1 MLALLLALIWTPLM
15 SHCALETVTGLQ
27 FLRCGPDL
35 HSSTCPTDHCGNGA
49 CCAFESGKF
58 HTPGHQPVVPVFVLT
73 LLPFGLVAD
82 FEPVFPPEV
91 SLGVLTSAPPGL
103 STAWQFS
110 LRAAPLSRAPSLV
123 S

>member
-1 MLALLLALIWTPLM
+1 MLALTLALIWTPLM
-15 SHCALETVTGLQ
+15 SHCALETVPGLQ
-27 FLRCGPDL
+27 FLRCAPDV
-35 HSSTCPTDHCGNGA
+35 HSSASASGHCGDGA

-58 HTPGHQPVVPVFVLT
+58 HTPSHQPAAPVFIFA